1 MRKNQAPAPVT
12 TPDPIKPSVVEKPQD
27 VYRPNTPPSAPVQ
40 KQYGVSE
47 PSPEPISEPEP
58 VHAPED
64 DEKLVPE
71 SKPIVAA
78 KPATSIQDGADRRS
92 LGLSAL
98 EEESVTEESPVVIE
112 TEDRVSALIN
122 RSQEGASEAGYAPV
136 SPATKPAEETP
147 KEQPR
152 RQPRRISKAKRNNQM
167 NKHNSRARRLN
178 RSRHM
183 EYKYEM
189 RALLKEIEVGAEH
202 HSVLLGTIWAKG
214 ERQDVKSAK
223 DFVRERKDAGA
234 INDEQMDRLLSLIDD
249 YTTRR

>member
-1 MRKNQAPAPVT
+1 MS
-12 TPDPIKPSVVEKPQD
+12 D
-27 VYRPNTPPSAPVQ
+27 
-40 KQYGVSE
+40 
-47 PSPEPISEPEP
+47 PSPLPIPEPEP
-58 VHAPED
+58 VQTPKEDEQLIPEA
-64 DEKLVPE
+64 KSV
-71 SKPIVAA
+71 VAA
-78 KPATSIQDGADRRS
+78 EPATSMQDGADRVS

-98 EEESVTEESPVVIE
+98 EDESPVEENPVEIK

-136 SPATKPAEETP
+136 VTTPKPAEESP
-147 KEQPR
+147 KEQPK

>member
-98 EEESVTEESPVVIE
+98 EEESVTEES
-112 TEDRVSALIN
+112 
-122 RSQEGASEAGYAPV
+122 
-136 SPATKPAEETP
+136 
-147 KEQPR
+147 R
-152 RQPRRISKAKRNNQM
+152 R
-167 NKHNSRARRLN
+167 
-178 RSRHM
+178 
-183 EYKYEM
+183 
-189 RALLKEIEVGAEH
+189 
-202 HSVLLGTIWAKG
+202 
-214 ERQDVKSAK
+214 D
-223 DFVRERKDAGA
+223 
-234 INDEQMDRLLSLIDD
+234 
-249 YTTRR
+249 

>member
-1 MRKNQAPAPVT
+1 M
-12 TPDPIKPSVVEKPQD
+12 DLS
-27 VYRPNTPPSAPVQ
+27 RPNAPPIAPVQ

-47 PSPEPISEPEP
+47 ITSEPIPESEPVDVPDEDTSSSPQEP
-58 VHAPED
+58 KSV
-64 DEKLVPE
+64 
-71 SKPIVAA
+71 VAA
-78 KPATSIQDGADRRS
+78 EPATPIQDGADRRS

-98 EEESVTEESPVVIE
+98 EEESSVEDDPVEIRP
-112 TEDRVSALIN
+112 EDRVRELIG
-122 RSQEGASEAGYAPV
+122 RSQDAAEKAGVPSIVSERKPV
-136 SPATKPAEETP
+136 EDAP

-152 RQPRRISKAKRNNQM
+152 RQTRRISKAKRNNQM

-189 RALLKEIEVGAEH
+189 RALLKEIEVSPEH

-223 DFVRERKDAGA
+223 EFVRERKDAGA
-234 INDEQMDRLLSLIDD
+234 INDEQMERLISLIDD